1 MITYG
6 SACTVAFNKK
16 KKSKWKFVFRD
27 MDNFYIYIN
36 IIVETHCGFID
47 SGWEFLTMGLIGIWL
62 FDATELSIVIGTSVL
77 DSEKY

>member
-1 MITYG
+1 ME
-6 SACTVAFNKK
+6 
-16 KKSKWKFVFRD
+16 WKFVFRD
-27 MDNFYIYIN
+27 MDKFLYIN

-62 FDATELSIVIGTSVL
+62 FDATEVWIVIGTSVL